1 MPSIDMALCAH
12 LLRGADGLKPVLDIG
27 FKPEHFFDEGKKVFK
42 YVFDHFAQYG
52 KVPDVATTEQDT
64 KIQIPPMSDI
74 PEPISYYIDRIRAR
88 ALDYL
93 AKEQVKKMVTGMDKL
108 DTPGVVD
115 AAKELLTEISK
126 QNLQGEPIYDWTI
139 NTGDRWNEYQK
150 VKALPGGL
158 TGIPTP
164 WPLLNEITQGI
175 NKGEF
180 WVIAGR
186 PGTGKSWQVFLMA
199 LYCWMMEKKPLLI
212 SMEMPPKKVAR
223 RIDAMYAKVPYK
235 DLKRGKLTSE
245 IVIPDS
251 QEKQYK
257 DALDGLAGRAPLQ
270 IITRKRVKVVHDV
283 AILIEQLK
291 PDVVF
296 IDGLY
301 KLKPTTVTKNATNW
315 EKIMALADEVQ
326 ELALDKDIPIVS
338 TTQFARTQVKKG
350 QDSMK
355 GGLEHLAFADAI
367 GMNADVILA
376 YFTSDQFK
384 ANKEIL
390 ARLLKNREDETGAW
404 RRKFDLDTM
413 DFSEIAVY
421 EDSEDDD
428 GGGGGN
434 ASVDFTP

>member
-1 MPSIDMALCAH
+1 MASIDVSFCTH
-12 LLRGADGLKPVLDIG
+12 ILRGTTGISPITDTG
-27 FKPEHFFDEGKKVFK
+27 FRAEHFFDEGKTLFQ
-42 YVFDHFAQYG
+42 YILDHFAKYG

-74 PEPISYYIDRIRAR
+74 PEPLPYYIDRLRAR

-93 AKEQVKKMVTGMDKL
+93 TKEQVKKAVSAMDKL
-108 DTPGVVD
+108 DTD
-115 AAKELLTEISK
+115 AAITASKDLLTEISK
-126 QNLQGEPIYDWTI
+126 QNLQGEPIFDWTK
-139 NTGDRWNEYQK
+139 NTGDRWDDYE
-150 VKALPGGL
+150 KAKLAPAGI

-164 WPLLNEITQGI
+164 WTMLNEITQGI
-175 NKGEF
+175 NPGEF
-180 WVIAGR
+180 WIVAGR
-186 PGTGKSWQVFLMA
+186 PGSGKSWQLFLMT
-199 LYCWMMEKKPLLI
+199 LYSWMMEKKPLLV
-212 SMEMPPKKVAR
+212 SMEMPSKKVAR
-223 RIDAMYAKVPYK
+223 RIDAMYAKLPYK

-245 IVIPDS
+245 LVVPDS

-257 DALDGLAGRAPLQ
+257 DALAGLSGRPPFP
-270 IITRKRVKVVHDV
+270 IVSRKRVKVANDV
-283 AILIEQLK
+283 AILMEQIK

-301 KLKPTTVTKNATNW
+301 KLRPTTVTKNASNW

-326 ELALDKDIPIVS
+326 ELALDKNIPIVA

-350 QDSMK
+350 SDTTK

-376 YFTSDQFK
+376 YFSTDQFK
-384 ANKEIL
+384 ANKEVL

-404 RRKFDLDTM
+404 RRKFDLEAM

-421 EDSEDDD
+421 DDAEEDVEA
-428 GGGGGN
+428 GGS
-434 ASVDFTP
+434 ASVDFQP